1 MSMTPAVI
9 PNVLANRYATKE
21 MVAIFDPV
29 NKIIAERKFWITILR
44 LQKAGG
50 LSITDSEIASYEK
63 VVEKVDLASIEKR
76 ERANRHDVKAR
87 IEEFNSLAGLEK
99 IHIGLTSRDL
109 TENIEL
115 IAIKDGLN
123 LVRRRTLETLF
134 LLEKSITKYEKTYMV
149 GRSHNVAAQV
159 TTLGKR
165 FATCAQELLFSLA
178 SLEELIARLPLRGL
192 KGPVGTGQDQIALLG
207 SIKDLNKLEEKL
219 AKEYGFENTLS
230 SVGQIYPRSIDF
242 EVVSKLLQIASAP
255 SSMATTIRLMSG
267 FGLVSE
273 GFKSG
278 QVGSSAM
285 PHKMNAR
292 SSERINGM
300 MVLLRGYATMAADL
314 AGDQWNEGDVSCSVV
329 RRVVIPDAFY
339 TIDGLL
345 HTFMTVLTEFGIYE
359 ENINK
364 ELAEQLPFLATSQIL
379 TELVKKGMGREI
391 AHELIKKHAT
401 TTTASN
407 FFNALASEKDFPL
420 SINELN
426 NLIIDPADFSGSALA
441 QSQEVADEI
450 RKITKGQVSKEELQ
464 SLISRSIHS

>member
-1 MSMTPAVI
+1 
-9 PNVLANRYATKE
+9 
-21 MVAIFDPV
+21 
-29 NKIIAERKFWITILR
+29 
-44 LQKAGG
+44 
-50 LSITDSEIASYEK
+50 
-63 VVEKVDLASIEKR
+63 
-76 ERANRHDVKAR
+76 VKAR

-165 FATCAQELLFSLA
+165 FATCAQELLFSLT
-178 SLEELIARLPLRGL
+178 SLEELLARLPLRGL
-192 KGPVGTGQDQIALLG
+192 KGPVGTGQDQIATLG
-207 SIKDLNKLEEKL
+207 SIKDLSKLEEKL

-242 EVVSKLLQIASAP
+242 EVVAKLLQIASAP
-255 SSMATTIRLMSG
+255 ASMATTIRLMSG

-300 MVLLRGYATMAADL
+300 MVLLRGYTTMAADL

-329 RRVVIPDAFY
+329 RRIVIPDAFY

-379 TELVKKGMGREI
+379 TELVKKGMGREV
-391 AHELIKKHAT
+391 AHELIKKYAT

-426 NLIIDPADFSGSALA
+426 NLIKDPAAFAGSSLE
-441 QSQEVADEI
+441 QSQEVVDEI
-450 RKITKGQVSKEELQ
+450 KQITKGQVTKIDLQ
-464 SLISRSIHS
+464 SLI

>member
-1 MSMTPAVI
+1 MSMTPAVT

-50 LSITDSEIASYEK
+50 LSITNSEIASYEK
-63 VVEKVDLASIEKR
+63 VMEKVDLASIEKR

-242 EVVSKLLQIASAP
+242 EVVAKLLQIASAP

-300 MVLLRGYATMAADL
+300 MVLLRGNTTMAADL

-339 TIDGLL
+339 AIDGLL

-359 ENINK
+359 ENINN

-379 TELVKKGMGREI
+379 TELVKKGMGREV

-401 TTTASN
+401 TTTASS

-426 NLIIDPADFSGSALA
+426 NLIKDSASFTGSALA
-441 QSQEVADEI
+441 QAQEVVDEI
-450 RKITKGQVSKEELQ
+450 KQITKGQVSKVDLQ
-464 SLISRSIHS
+464 SLI

>member
-1 MSMTPAVI
+1 MTPAVI
-9 PNVLANRYATKE
+9 PNVLASRYATKE
-21 MVAIFDPV
+21 MVAIFDPI

-115 IAIKDGLN
+115 IAIKHGLN

-134 LLEKSITKYEKTYMV
+134 LLEKSIAKYEKTYMV

-165 FATCAQELLFSLA
+165 FATCAQELLFSLT

-192 KGPVGTGQDQIALLG
+192 KGPVGTGQDQIATLG

-219 AKEYGFENTLS
+219 AKEYVFENTLS

-242 EVVSKLLQIASAP
+242 ELVSKLLQIAAAP

-359 ENINK
+359 ENINN

-379 TELVKKGMGREI
+379 TELVKKGLGREV

-407 FFNALASEKDFPL
+407 FFKALASEKDFPL
-420 SINELN
+420 SINQLN
-426 NLIIDPADFSGSALA
+426 NFIKDPAAFAGSAIE
-441 QSQEVADEI
+441 QTREVTDEI
-450 RKITKGQVSKEELQ
+450 KRFTKGEVSKVDLQ
-464 SLISRSIHS
+464 SLI

>member
-44 LQKAGG
+44 LQKASG
-50 LSITDSEIASYEK
+50 LSITDSDIASYEK

-115 IAIKDGLN
+115 IAIKDGLK
-123 LVRRRTLETLF
+123 LVRRKTLETLF
-134 LLEKSITKYEKTYMV
+134 LLEKSITKYEKTYIV

-165 FATCAQELLFSLA
+165 FATCAQELLFSLT

-192 KGPVGTGQDQIALLG
+192 KGPVGTGQDQIATLG
-207 SIKDLNKLEEKL
+207 SIKALNKLEEKL

-407 FFNALASEKDFPL
+407 FFNALVSERDFPL

-426 NLIIDPADFSGSALA
+426 NLIKDPASFAGSAIA
-441 QSQEVADEI
+441 QTREVTDEI
-450 RKITKGQVSKEELQ
+450 KQITKGEITKVDLQ
-464 SLISRSIHS
+464 SLI

>member
-1 MSMTPAVI
+1 MSITPAVI

-29 NKIIAERKFWITILR
+29 NKIIAERKFWITVLR

-50 LSITDSEIASYEK
+50 LSITDSDISSYEK

-123 LVRRRTLETLF
+123 LIRRRTLETLF
-134 LLEKSITKYEKTYMV
+134 LLEKSITKYEKTYIV

-165 FATCAQELLFSLA
+165 FATCAQELLFSLS

-192 KGPVGTGQDQIALLG
+192 KGPVGTGQDQIATLG

-219 AKEYGFENTLS
+219 AKEYGFESTLS

-300 MVLLRGYATMAADL
+300 LVLLRGYTTMAAEL
-314 AGDQWNEGDVSCSVV
+314 TGDQWNEGDVSCSVV

-339 TIDGLL
+339 TTDGLL

-359 ENINK
+359 ENINY
-364 ELAEQLPFLATSQIL
+364 ELSEQLPFLATSQIL

-407 FFNALASEKDFPL
+407 FFKALSGEKDFPL

-426 NLIIDPADFSGSALA
+426 NLIKDPAAFTGSAVDQA
-441 QSQEVADEI
+441 HVVVDKI
-450 RKITKGQVSKEELQ
+450 KKITNGEVSKVDLQ
-464 SLISRSIHS
+464 SLI